1 MTEKQAL
8 LWMLGILG
16 SVCAGAVTVDKVLD
30 IIHKYVKKAQAP
42 DAEQNKRLDEMDKR
56 IGTLEQGQ
64 LQHTQALAR
73 DLRRFDEIDEVSRLT
88 LDGVRNL
95 LDAQLSG
102 NNHEGMQKSKSD
114 IDNYLLKGV
123 TNHGSTGN

>member
-42 DAEQNKRLDEMDKR
+42 DAEQNKRLDEIER
-56 IGTLEQGQ
+56 RLSNVETGYA
-64 LQHTQALAR
+64 QHSAALKR
-73 DLRRFDEIDEVSRLT
+73 DLTRFDEIDEVSRLT

-102 NNHEGMQKSKSD
+102 NNHDGMQKSKSD